1 MPEAFISQIRLLAL
15 ETFSYTAP
23 MLDNTPTAHP
33 KQETNY
39 TWDLASI
46 FPNVVSWRVEFDA
59 VRADAARLADLKGTL
74 GTDGEHLHKALQAID
89 ALGERLGKVGVYAS
103 LLASADTRNDAANKM
118 TQQVDTLSSEVGTL
132 LAFVEPEILEL
143 GWERISSMLDSC
155 PALNDFRYHL
165 TQIERG
171 RAHVLSHEQE
181 KILGILSPLLSLPES
196 IRDAAHD
203 GDMRFEPLQ
212 VGERRVE
219 LSHGNIDE
227 LLQSSDRAIREGAYN
242 RYADSYCARAKTFAA
257 TLTSQVTASLA
268 FNRARN
274 YSSTFE
280 NALFVDSFTPEVY
293 HAAMRSCREHQDLF
307 RRYFRAKARIIGV
320 EKLAEHDI
328 FAKLSPTS
336 PETPYDRGVELV
348 LDSLAPLGEEYVS
361 IARRGLTVERWA
373 DVYPSPGKYSN
384 AFSSGSYSTR
394 PFLLLNYAPI
404 MTEVGTLAHELGHSM
419 HSLFTN
425 RTQPHVYSSYAMTVA
440 ETASNL
446 NQVLL
451 RDHILK
457 DADRDTTLAVLDEAF
472 YFAHRYL
479 FMMPILSRLEHVMH
493 SVYARG
499 GALGATDICKAT
511 VTAFSSAYGDSVVCD
526 PERLGMKWAQF
537 CHFYAPYYFFQY
549 AVGISAAMSI
559 GRRILDGEPG
569 ICEKYFRFLSAG
581 GSMPPQEIFKI
592 VDIDITSKAFYR
604 DAFTVVEGY
613 VERLERM

>member
-1 MPEAFISQIRLLAL
+1 ML
-15 ETFSYTAP
+15 E
-23 MLDNTPTAHP
+23 NTPTAQP
-33 KQETNY
+33 KHETRY

-46 FPNVVSWRVEFDA
+46 FPDVVSWKVEFDA

-74 GTDGEHLHKALQAID
+74 GTDGEQLHKALRAID

-103 LLASADTRNDAANKM
+103 LLASQDTRDDSANKM
-118 TQQVDTLSSEVGTL
+118 TQQVDTLSSEIGTI
-132 LAFVEPEILEL
+132 LAFVEPEILQL
-143 GWERISSMLDSC
+143 GWEKISSMLDRY
-155 PALNDFRYHL
+155 PPLNDFRYHL
-165 TQIERG
+165 MQIERE

-181 KILGILSPLLSLPES
+181 RLVGILSPLISISES

-203 GDMRFEPLQ
+203 GDMRFAPIQAAGRNVEP
-212 VGERRVE
+212 
-219 LSHGNIDE
+219 SHGNIDE
-227 LLQSSDRAIREGAYN
+227 LLQSSDRAVREAAY
-242 RYADSYCARAKTFAA
+242 RSYTDSYRARAKTFAA
-257 TLTSQVTASLA
+257 TLTSQVTTSLA

-280 NALFVDSFTPEVY
+280 KALFVDSLTPEVY
-293 HAAMRSCREHQDLF
+293 HAAMRSCREHQELF
-307 RRYFRAKARIIGV
+307 RRYFRAKAKILGV

-328 FAKLSPTS
+328 FAKLSPRS
-336 PETPYDRGVELV
+336 PEIPYERGVEMV

-373 DVYPSPGKYSN
+373 DVYPAPGKYSN
-384 AFSSGSYSTR
+384 AFSSGAYSTR
-394 PFLLLNYAPI
+394 PFLLLNYAPL
-404 MTEVGTLAHELGHSM
+404 MPEVGTLAHELGHSM

-451 RDHILK
+451 RAHVLK

-479 FMMPILSRLEHVMH
+479 FMMPTLSRLEHVMH

-511 VTAFSSAYGDSVVCD
+511 TTAFSSAYGDSVEFD

-559 GRRILDGEPG
+559 GRRILNGEPG
-569 ICEKYFRFLSAG
+569 IREKYFKFLSVG

-592 VDIDITSKAFYR
+592 VDIDITSKDFYR
-604 DAFTVVEGY
+604 DAFKVVDGY
-613 VERLERM
+613 VNRLENM

>member
-1 MPEAFISQIRLLAL
+1 MTFMLENKPTSQPQRESA
-15 ETFSYTAP
+15 
-23 MLDNTPTAHP
+23 
-33 KQETNY
+33 Y

-46 FPNVVSWRVEFDA
+46 FPDVVSWRVEFDA
-59 VRADAARLADLKGTL
+59 VRADAEKLAALKGAL
-74 GTDGEHLHKALQAID
+74 GTDGEHLHKALLAID
-89 ALGERLGKVGVYAS
+89 ALGERVGKVGVYAS
-103 LLASADTRNDAANKM
+103 LHASADTRDDTANKM
-118 TQQVDTLSSEVGTL
+118 TQQVDTLSSEIGTL
-132 LAFVEPEILEL
+132 LAFVEPEILEF
-143 GWERISSMLDSC
+143 GWEKIATMLDQY
-155 PALNDFRYHL
+155 PPLNDYRYYL
-165 TQIERG
+165 SQIERG
-171 RAHVLSHEQE
+171 RAHVLSLDQE
-181 KILGILSPLLSLPES
+181 KLLGILSPLISISES

-203 GDMRFEPLQ
+203 GDMRFSPLQ
-212 VGERRVE
+212 VGGLNVE
-219 LSHGNIDE
+219 PSHGTIDE
-227 LLQSSDRAIREGAYN
+227 LLQSSDRAVREAAYCS
-242 RYADSYCARAKTFAA
+242 YADSYRARAKTFAA
-257 TLTSQVTASLA
+257 TLTSQVTTSLV

-274 YSSTFE
+274 YSTTFE
-280 NALFVDSFTPEVY
+280 KALFVDSLTPEVY

-307 RRYFRAKARIIGV
+307 RRYFRAKAKIIGV

-328 FAKLSPTS
+328 FAKLSPRS
-336 PETPYDRGVELV
+336 PEIPYDQGVQMV
-348 LDSLAPLGEEYVS
+348 LESLAPLGEEYVS

-373 DVYPSPGKYSN
+373 DVFPAPGKYSN

-425 RTQPHVYSSYAMTVA
+425 RTQPHAYSSYAMTVA

-451 RDHILK
+451 RAHVLK
-457 DADRDTTLAVLDEAF
+457 DADRDMTLAVLDEAF

-479 FMMPILSRLEHVMH
+479 FMMPTLSRLEHVMH
-493 SVYARG
+493 SIYARG

-511 VTAFSSAYGDSVVCD
+511 TTAFASAYGDSVESD

-549 AVGISAAMSI
+549 AVGISASMSI

-569 ICEKYFRFLSAG
+569 IRDKYFKFLSAG

-592 VDIDITSKAFYR
+592 VDIDITNKKFYR
-604 DAFTVVEGY
+604 DAFKVVEGY
-613 VERLERM
+613 VERLESM